1 MMRFRSAPLPAATLA
16 AVAMLTLGGALA
28 CSSQTAT
35 SADRSA
41 LVARLAG
48 IPSGNE
54 ASDRATLDEVR
65 ARARALA
72 STTGCTTGTCEV
84 LGLGQK
90 PCGGPW
96 EYVAYCPTTTDGTAL
111 RAAATELARV
121 ERAFNERYGVVSDCS
136 VTPYPSTPCAAR

>member
-1 MMRFRSAPLPAATLA
+1 MMRFRSAPLAPATLA
-16 AVAMLTLGGALA
+16 ALAMLTLGGALA
-28 CSSQTAT
+28 CSSQGATAV
-35 SADRSA
+35 DRTA

-54 ASDRATLDEVR
+54 AADRAALNEVR
-65 ARARALA
+65 ARARSLA
-72 STTGCTTGTCEV
+72 SISGCTAATCEV

-111 RAAATELARV
+111 RAAAAELGRV

-136 VTPYPSTPCAAR
+136 MVPYPSTPCATR